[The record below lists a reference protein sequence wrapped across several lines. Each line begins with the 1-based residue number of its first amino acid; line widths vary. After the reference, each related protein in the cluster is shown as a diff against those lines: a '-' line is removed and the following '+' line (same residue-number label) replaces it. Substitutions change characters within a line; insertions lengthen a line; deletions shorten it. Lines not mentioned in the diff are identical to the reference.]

1 MTSLDVDR
9 LTLRLSG
16 LGSEEAYR
24 LAALVGGELGRAI
37 TASTWANVS
46 EARAVIDTRVG
57 ESLEALAERI
67 ASAANEA
74 VTEAR

>member
-1 MTSLDVDR
+1 VTSLDVDR

-24 LAALVGGELGRAI
+24 LAALVGRELGRAGA
-37 TASTWANVS
+37 ASTWTDISA
-46 EARAVIDTRVG
+46 ARAVIDERAG

-67 ASAANEA
+67 ASAAAEA
-74 VTEAR
+74 VKEAP